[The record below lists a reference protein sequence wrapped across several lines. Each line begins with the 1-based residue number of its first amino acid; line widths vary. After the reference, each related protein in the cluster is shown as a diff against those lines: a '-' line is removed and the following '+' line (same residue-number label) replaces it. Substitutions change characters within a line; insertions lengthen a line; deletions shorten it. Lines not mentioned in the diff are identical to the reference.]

1 MLSIRLTRTG
11 KKHAPHYRIVVQ
23 EKRSKLN
30 GKAIDQVGHYHPA
43 QPGKLLVL
51 DQEKIKKWLA
61 AGAKPSDT
69 VTNILVKE
77 GVLGKEHKV
86 TYFYSPPAKKEE
98 KPEKVEAKVE
108 KADDA
113 VAEAPVEDEVAGTP
127 AEEAAEAEPADAPS
141 EEIAP
146 TEEAPVEEAVSEAP
160 TAEKTED
167 SAAEPATEP
176 EPETKES

>member
-113 VAEAPVEDEVAGTP
+113 VAEAPVE
-127 AEEAAEAEPADAPS
+127 EAAEAEPADAPS
-141 EEIAP
+141 EESAP
-146 TEEAPVEEAVSEAP
+146 TEEAP
-160 TAEKTED
+160 TAEKTAEP
-167 SAAEPATEP
+167 AAEPATEP